1 MRIVFC
7 GVGALG
13 STAAVLCRG
22 LGAALAFVD
31 FDRVES
37 KNLAAQSFVKAS
49 LGKNKAEAMK
59 LQLATF
65 YGFKAEAFPVRLVP
79 ANVEALCGRSDLAVD
94 CFDNA
99 ESRLVLQSWARASSR
114 ALVHA
119 ALSADGS
126 FGLVRW
132 TERFVPD
139 AEAVAGQATC
149 EAGEHLP
156 MIGTLAGTLA
166 RIVQDFVVSGTK
178 RDALV
183 NLQAVTPT
191 HSAP

>member
-13 STAAVLCRG
+13 SSAAMLCRG
-22 LGAALAFVD
+22 LGAELSFVD

-37 KNLAAQSFVKAS
+37 KNLFAQAFVKAS
-49 LGKNKAEAMK
+49 LGKNKAEALK

-65 YGFKAEAFPVRLVP
+65 YGIRSEAYPVRLVES
-79 ANVEALCGRSDLAVD
+79 NVEALCGAADLVVD
-94 CFDNA
+94 SFDNA
-99 ESRLVLQSWARASSR
+99 AGRRVLQSWARSR
-114 ALVHA
+114 SRPLVHA

-139 AEAVAGQATC
+139 PEDEAGQATC

-156 MIGTLAGTLA
+156 MVGVMAGTLA
-166 RIVQDFVVSGTK
+166 RIIQDFARAGQR
-178 RDALV
+178 RDAMVGL
-183 NLQAVTPT
+183 LAVTPT
-191 HSAP
+191 G

>member
-22 LGAALAFVD
+22 LGAELAFVD

-37 KNLAAQSFVKAS
+37 KNLTAQAFVKAS
-49 LGKNKAEAMK
+49 LGKNKAEALK
-59 LQLATF
+59 LQLASF
-65 YGFKAEAFPVRLVP
+65 YGLRCEAFPVRLVD
-79 ANVEALCGRSDLAVD
+79 ANVDALCGRADLAVD

-99 ESRLVLQSWARASSR
+99 ASRGVLQAWARRSGR
-114 ALVHA
+114 PLVHA
-119 ALSADGS
+119 AIAADGS

-139 AEAVAGQATC
+139 VEDAADQATC

-156 MIGTLAGTLA
+156 MIGMLAGTLA
-166 RIVQDFVVSGTK
+166 RVIQDFVEAGARRSAMVSL
-178 RDALV
+178 R
-183 NLQAVTPT
+183 AVTPT
-191 HSAP
+191 D